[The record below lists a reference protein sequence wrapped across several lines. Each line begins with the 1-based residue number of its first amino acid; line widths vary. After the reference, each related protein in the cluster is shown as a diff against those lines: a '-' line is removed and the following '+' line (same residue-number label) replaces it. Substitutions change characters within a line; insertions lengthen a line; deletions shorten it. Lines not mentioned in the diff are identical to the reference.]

1 MPPQDATFE
10 TTVWTDARCIDAV
23 EKILGRMHRQVRP
36 IGIGGPRLGEV
47 RALAEQYGCAAGD
60 DLRKLLVD
68 HPAAFMLITTADGVR
83 PEDIVTAIEQ
93 GTVVLTTEPIAGE
106 LHELASLK
114 PKPRRSRRGGGGGI
128 NGGNESAAAGESPR
142 AAGTADSAALALRGS
157 AVPSVDTGGERV
169 RTPRFQAAPGW
180 ISATDPVEAVGAV
193 QLIHHTAFGRAD
205 DLSLFARLCDAWD
218 VVLDFSPLPLEI
230 DAALSGPLNEPPAD
244 LRALT
249 GGISALARLPE
260 HAVATVTV
268 SDRHAT
274 GLRRLYVLGDKAQLS
289 IGDGDYRV
297 FDAEGHVVDQKR
309 PGRRASF
316 VDLVVRQWRDL
327 LRRRSHPRP
336 AHEQT
341 LSRDAQVLACCH
353 AALLSART
361 GEPESPGRMMQM
373 HYRP

>member
-1 MPPQDATFE
+1 MPPQDASFE
-10 TTVWTDARCIDAV
+10 ATVWTDARSIDAI
-23 EKILGRMHRQVRP
+23 ETILGRMRRRVRP

-47 RALAEQYGCAAGD
+47 RTVAERCRCAAGD

-68 HPAAFMLITTADGVR
+68 HPAAFLLVTTADGVR

-106 LHELASLK
+106 LHELARLK
-114 PKPRRSRRGGGGGI
+114 PKPRRPKRSGAGGS
-128 NGGNESAAAGESPR
+128 NGGDDGGTAGESAR
-142 AAGTADSAALALRGS
+142 AVITADSPALALRGS
-157 AVPSVDTGGERV
+157 AVPSIDTGGDRL

-180 ISATDPVEAVGAV
+180 VSATDPVEAVGAV

-249 GGISALARLPE
+249 GGMSAMARLPE
-260 HAVATVTV
+260 HAVATITV
-268 SDRHAT
+268 SDQHAT
-274 GLRRLYVLGDKAQLS
+274 AFRRLYVLGDKAQLS

-316 VDLVVRQWRDL
+316 VDLVVHQWRDL
-327 LRRRSHPRP
+327 LRHRSHHRP